1 MKSEQMVN
9 QPTRKSA
16 VALHKLY
23 NMEKVNVPSVKDII
37 IKRIRIAKHF
47 DEFLGGLD
55 EYEVNEDMMQEHI
68 ELCGLLGLDYDSI
81 APYDMRTNNIIR

>member
-1 MKSEQMVN
+1 MKSKHMVN
-9 QPTRKSA
+9 QHIRTSA

-23 NMEKVNVPSVKDII
+23 NMEKVNVPTVKDIV

-55 EYEVNEDMMQEHI
+55 EYEVNEDEMQEHI

-81 APYDMRTNNIIR
+81 APYDMGKNNLIR